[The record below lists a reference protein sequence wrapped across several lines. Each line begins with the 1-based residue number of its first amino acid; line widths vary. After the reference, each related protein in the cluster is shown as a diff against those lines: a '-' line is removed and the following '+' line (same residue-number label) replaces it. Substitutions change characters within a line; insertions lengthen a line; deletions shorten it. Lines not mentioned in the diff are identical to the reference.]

1 MGGHGLKGTQP
12 LEQFVFVLSPSSEP
26 MTTGLYWNLHYRRD
40 TGDVSRIIVMDCD
53 DQWPQD
59 PVLKNTSGV
68 ILI

>member
-1 MGGHGLKGTQP
+1 
-12 LEQFVFVLSPSSEP
+12 
-26 MTTGLYWNLHYRRD
+26 LHYRRD

-53 DQWPQD
+53 NQWPQD

>member
-1 MGGHGLKGTQP
+1 MI
-12 LEQFVFVLSPSSEP
+12 
-26 MTTGLYWNLHYRRD
+26 TGLYWNLHYRRD